1 MKKFIKL
8 HTAGGLYN
16 GTVVQGEIL
25 INTKDILRAYK
36 EVKLNCTTVGVILLN
51 AKDPKLIVEES
62 VDTIWKKLKGE
73 IKE

>member
-1 MKKFIKL
+1 MKNFIKL

-16 GTVVQGEIL
+16 GTVVQGEII

-36 EVKLNCTTVGVILLN
+36 EVKLSCTTVILLN
-51 AKDPKLIVEES
+51 ARDPKLMVEES